1 MDAIGAGQIDDVV
14 FRGTVGEIPCF
25 FLYRDAWIIAC
36 FLTQAGQL
44 IEQSRLTHVGVPHQR
59 DFSFRHNDDKGSM
72 RMRSASVRRKATLLG
87 LPLMCRQTGPLN
99 GNRCFMVKMTPGK
112 KPISYILIGISAGRY
127 PTIVAVS
134 PFCW

>member
-72 RMRSASVRRKATLLG
+72 RMRSVSVRRKATLLG
-87 LPLMCRQTGPLN
+87 LRSEEHTSELQSLMR
-99 GNRCFMVKMTPGK
+99 
-112 KPISYILIGISAGRY
+112 ISY
-127 PTIVAVS
+127 AV
-134 PFCW
+134 FCLNNKKYD